1 MLTLLPPVAAVIR
14 STVIKTTTFD
24 IFLFLAGPAS
34 AEAAEGHPSATTT
47 EGELTASALLRWL
60 MEGTFT
66 SPYLR
71 ILLGEENTV
80 FL

>member
-1 MLTLLPPVAAVIR
+1 MTLGTCDKNDDTRYLP
-14 STVIKTTTFD
+14 
-24 IFLFLAGPAS
+24 LLAGPAS
-34 AEAAEGHPSATTT
+34 AEAPEGHHPSATTT

-80 FL
+80 VL